1 MTNWPEKSAPRSSAP
16 DGGASGAGAPAR
28 AGAPALD
35 GMLAERARDGDQDA
49 FRALYERYAPMVHA
63 VLLAHGPRG
72 EADDLM
78 QEVFLSAWR
87 GLHRLQ
93 HGAHVGGWLAVIARN
108 RGKRA
113 HLRARPRAVELDA
126 DPVLGPALEPADP
139 SSERN
144 RRADRDAGAEAL
156 TLLSRLPP
164 AYRETLAMR
173 LVEGLT
179 GPEIAEATGMTHG
192 SVRVNLSRGMTLY
205 EELLRKQGWP

>member
-1 MTNWPEKSAPRSSAP
+1 MTNWPRKSAARSSAQ
-16 DGGASGAGAPAR
+16 DAGGAGSSAR
-28 AGAPALD
+28 AAGAPALD
-35 GMLAERARDGDQDA
+35 GMLAERARDGDHDA

-63 VLLAHGPRG
+63 VLLASGPRG

-87 GLHRLQ
+87 GLHLLRRDE
-93 HGAHVGGWLAVIARN
+93 HVGGWLAVIARN
-108 RGKRA
+108 RARRA
-113 HLRARPRAVELDA
+113 FLRARPPAAELDVEPP
-126 DPVLGPALEPADP
+126 DPLSQRD
-139 SSERN
+139 
-144 RRADRDAGAEAL
+144 RRDGRDAGAEAL
-156 TLLSRLPP
+156 LLLRELPP

-205 EELLRKQGWP
+205 EGLLRKRGWP